1 MYQPLADL
9 LRPQTLDEVYGQEH
23 ILGKGAVL
31 RRLIDSGNI
40 PNMVFYGPSGTGKTT
55 VARLIGQ
62 LYRAIGILSQGQLVE
77 VDRSGL
83 VAGYVGQT
91 ALKTQEVIQKAI
103 GGVLFIDEAYALN
116 GRSENDFGQ
125 EAIDTLLKAME
136 DHRDD
141 LIVILAGYSK
151 EMAEFL
157 TANSGLKSRFPNI
170 IEFPD
175 YTGEEL
181 LAIAKLQAGGK
192 GYTLDERCDANL
204 LAYFNAV
211 QLTRARDAGNGR
223 LARNK
228 VEEAILNQSRRLVA
242 QPEADLCLLL
252 PEDFQLDDVGGV

>member
-1 MYQPLADL
+1 
-9 LRPQTLDEVYGQEH
+9 
-23 ILGKGAVL
+23 
-31 RRLIDSGNI
+31 
-40 PNMVFYGPSGTGKTT
+40 
-55 VARLIGQ
+55 
-62 LYRAIGILSQGQLVE
+62 
-77 VDRSGL
+77 
-83 VAGYVGQT
+83 
-91 ALKTQEVIQKAI
+91 
-103 GGVLFIDEAYALN
+103 
-116 GRSENDFGQ
+116 
-125 EAIDTLLKAME
+125 ME

-211 QLTRARDAGNGR
+211 QLTRARDAGNG
-223 LARNK
+223 LSL
-228 VEEAILNQSRRLVA
+228 IHI
-242 QPEADLCLLL
+242 
-252 PEDFQLDDVGGV
+252 

>member
-1 MYQPLADL
+1 MCSQQSKGAK
-9 LRPQTLDEVYGQEH
+9 RPQKSFNRADAFFIKITRFH
-23 ILGKGAVL
+23 AVL
-31 RRLIDSGNI
+31 KPIFRSLKPFQAFSSLLNLRARDFS
-40 PNMVFYGPSGTGKTT
+40 FYMNT
-55 VARLIGQ
+55 
-62 LYRAIGILSQGQLVE
+62 Y
-77 VDRSGL
+77 
-83 VAGYVGQT
+83 
-91 ALKTQEVIQKAI
+91 
-103 GGVLFIDEAYALN
+103 N
-116 GRSENDFGQ
+116 
-125 EAIDTLLKAME
+125 
-136 DHRDD
+136 RDD